1 VISVSCE
8 NMPYPWKRIA
18 RRGESLRE
26 DTVRVRSKIIRFIRD
41 VVAILIEVRALIAEL
56 IFTAAAAYGCYIAYQ
71 VLTHR
76 LP

>member
-1 VISVSCE
+1 VISASCE
-8 NMPYPWKRIA
+8 NMPYPSRRIA
-18 RRGESLRE
+18 IRATPLLE
-26 DTVRVRSKIIRFIRD
+26 DAVRVRSQIIRFIRD